1 MTMRAEAPDDA
12 AYFERRIARERGARK
27 QAEQLLEEKSREL
40 YAANQELRALA
51 QNLESLVE
59 ERTAELKEARDQA
72 LVASK
77 AKSAFLANMSHEI
90 RTPMSGVIG
99 MAELL
104 LDSQLTGEQ
113 RRQVLV
119 ILESAKSL
127 LTIINDILDLSK
139 LESGKLRLEIEE
151 LDLFELVDTVIDILA
166 IPASA
171 KHLELAAVPRG
182 RLPEKL
188 RGDPVRLR
196 QVLINLLGNAVKFT
210 DAGSVTLEIQSE
222 GLAEGDVR
230 LRFAVADTGPGIPLE
245 DQGRLFAKFTQLEGG
260 RVRRHHGTGLGL
272 AISKGLVE
280 CMGGEIG
287 VDSLPG
293 RGSRFWF
300 TVVLGATKA
309 PLELDAP
316 VTEGL
321 RALVLT
327 RSAALR
333 ESALAQLDSLA
344 VTAVAVEDAA
354 ALGEQLIRAQGRGEP
369 FHLVL
374 VDRADAPEDVAS
386 GALRAPAAQ
395 GSGQPC
401 RASLDWVDSS
411 GGESGAWDIAL
422 KRPLTRRKLLDAL
435 RPAASAAD
443 SGAAPSGPSEQAP
456 SRRLLLVEDVLA
468 LQLVAQAKLQRL
480 GYAVELAGN
489 GAEAV
494 AALRAGSFDLVLM
507 DVQMP
512 EMDGLAATRLIRR
525 LPDPEKAKV
534 PIIALTANAMKGD
547 EEAYLEAGMNGYLS
561 KPIDNQKLQA
571 ELDRWLGGREAAY
584 QEQGSEPAPADG
596 RLCGYGGDD
605 R

>member
-1 MTMRAEAPDDA
+1 MIMPAEVSDDV

-51 QNLESLVE
+51 QNLEGLVE

-72 LVASK
+72 LVASR

-104 LDSQLTGEQ
+104 LDSRLSDEQ
-113 RRQVLV
+113 RRQVQV

-151 LDLFELVDTVIDILA
+151 LDLFELIDTVVDILA

-171 KHLELAAVPRG
+171 KRLELAAIPRG
-182 RLPEKL
+182 RVPARL

-196 QVLINLLGNAVKFT
+196 QVLLNLVGNAVKFT
-210 DAGSVTLEIQSE
+210 DQGNVTLEIS
-222 GLAEGDVR
+222 AEDLPGGDVR
-230 LRFAVADTGPGIPLE
+230 LHFVVADTGLGMSLE
-245 DQGRLFAKFTQLEGG
+245 DQGRLFTKFTQLEGG
-260 RVRRHHGTGLGL
+260 RVRRYHGTGLGL

-280 CMGGEIG
+280 HMGGEIG
-287 VDSLPG
+287 VDSVLG
-293 RGSRFWF
+293 QGSRFWF
-300 TVVLGATKA
+300 TAVLGRSRVA
-309 PLELDAP
+309 PQDEAP
-316 VTEGL
+316 VTAGL
-321 RALVLT
+321 RALVYTPSLVQ
-327 RSAALR
+327 R

-344 VTAVAVEDAA
+344 VNAVAVDDPA
-354 ALGEQLIRAQGRGEP
+354 ALVQQVTGARGRGEP
-369 FHLVL
+369 VHLVL
-374 VDRADAPEDVAS
+374 VDIAGAPN
-386 GALRAPAAQ
+386 AAAGGGPQ
-395 GSGQPC
+395 AAVDQCCGHLC
-401 RASLDWVDSS
+401 RASLDWLDSPGGGS
-411 GGESGAWDIAL
+411 GVWDVAL

-435 RPAASAAD
+435 HPTSLAAD
-443 SGAAPSGPSEQAP
+443 GGAAPSESAEAAP

-468 LQLVAQAKLQRL
+468 LQLVVKAKLQRL
-480 GYAVELAGN
+480 GYAVEVAGN
-489 GAEAV
+489 GVEAV
-494 AALRAGSFDLVLM
+494 QAVRAGSFDLVLM

-512 EMDGLAATRLIRR
+512 EMDGVAATRLIRG
-525 LPDPEKAKV
+525 LPDAGKAQV

-547 EEAYLEAGMNGYLS
+547 EETYLDAGMNGYLS

-571 ELDRWLGGREAAY
+571 VLDRWLGGRKA
-584 QEQGSEPAPADG
+584 
-596 RLCGYGGDD
+596 GY
-605 R
+605 